1 MTTEKHVIITGA
13 GPVGCVSTLILA
25 KAGVRVTLLEAESE
39 LPLDMRASTFH
50 PPTLDMLDELG
61 VVQEVINQGLITPKF
76 QYRDRKEGLI
86 AEFDMTAVSDHTNH
100 PYRVQTEQYKLT
112 RIISAML
119 SAYPH
124 VEQRFESRAIT
135 LDQDN
140 DKVTVHFD
148 TPDGSQSVTG
158 DYLIS
163 CDGSRSFARKTL
175 DIGFPGFTY
184 PELFMVVSTTDE
196 ITEAVPDMCPV
207 AYITDPEEWCA
218 IIRAPEMWR
227 FLIPTD
233 SNMTEE
239 ELLNV
244 EFLESRIQGFAPK
257 DGKYTIS
264 HSTLYP
270 VNQRVAETYR
280 KGRVLLAGDAAHVN
294 NPLGGMGMNG
304 GVHDGVNVSQKLVEI
319 LNEGASDELLDLYD
333 RQRRPIAIEYV
344 QAHTI
349 RNKKIMEEKDP
360 AIRKKRQDEIRAV
373 LEDQKKSFELM
384 MQVSM
389 INSINKS
396 NAIT

>member
-1 MTTEKHVIITGA
+1 MNKKHVVITGA
-13 GPVGCVSTLILA
+13 GPVGCVSALILA
-25 KAGVRVTLLEAESE
+25 KAGIHVTLLEAESD

-61 VVQEVINQGLITPKF
+61 VVQEIIKQGLITPQF
-76 QYRDRKEGLI
+76 QYRDRQEGLI
-86 AEFDMTAVSDHTNH
+86 AEFDMTAISEFTKH
-100 PYRVQTEQYKLT
+100 PYRVQAEQYKLT
-112 RIISAML
+112 RIISKIL
-119 SAYPH
+119 KDYPH
-124 VEQRFESRAIT
+124 VEQKYSAKAT
-135 LDQDN
+135 NLTQD
-140 DKVTVHFD
+140 DGSVTVHYD
-148 TPDGSQSVTG
+148 TPDGTQSISA
-158 DYLIS
+158 DYLMS

-175 DIGFPGFTY
+175 NIGFPGYTY
-184 PELFMVVSTTDE
+184 PELFMVVSTTDD
-196 ITEAVPDMCPV
+196 ITEVVPDMCPV

-218 IIRAPEMWR
+218 VIRAPEMWR

-233 SNMTEE
+233 PNMTEE
-239 ELLNV
+239 ELLDI

-257 DGKYTIS
+257 KQKYTIS

-304 GVHDGVNVSQKLVEI
+304 GVHDGVNVSEKLVQI
-319 LNEGASDELLDLYD
+319 LNEGASDNLLDLYD
-333 RQRRPIAIEYV
+333 RQRRSIAVEYV
-344 QAHTI
+344 QAHSI

-360 AIRKKRQDEIRAV
+360 SIRKQRQDEIKAV
-373 LEDQKKSFELM
+373 LDDQEKSLELM

-396 NAIT
+396 NAIV